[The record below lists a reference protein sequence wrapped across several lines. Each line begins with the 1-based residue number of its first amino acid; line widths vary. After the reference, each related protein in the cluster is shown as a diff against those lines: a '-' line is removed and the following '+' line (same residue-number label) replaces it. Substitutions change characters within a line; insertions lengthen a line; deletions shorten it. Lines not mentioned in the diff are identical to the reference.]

1 MKCTEIKCSK
11 TLKTRISK
19 TMKIRFSRVPKSLK
33 NMFFKVKSTFALKAW
48 EAEGGHQHTALARI
62 SDHHGYAG
70 APLRVKVCWGWGGS
84 NPPTPPL
91 PLTPKVVLEGGLAR
105 APFPPRPIIKGML
118 GGGITPIPLITRV
131 CWAGG
136 GYRTPRHPSSHQTRS
151 FIYKHI
157 YKKYSVRPLTRELC

>member
-62 SDHHGYAG
+62 SDHHGYAR

-91 PLTPKVVLEGGLAR
+91 PLTPKVVLEGGVSPSPLPTTTDHQRYAGGGYNPH
-105 APFPPRPIIKGML
+105 PFDHQGML
-118 GGGITPIPLITRV
+118 GGGGLPNPQTPFVPPDAL
-131 CWAGG
+131 
-136 GYRTPRHPSSHQTRS
+136 
-151 FIYKHI
+151 FHI
-157 YKKYSVRPLTRELC
+157 YTYI